1 MSFFGPHEGIDQEV
15 VAVALDEALVAI
27 LDQEGQFRVAPVQA
41 ELLPDFH
48 QVLELHSLYVIYWHV
63 KDLIGIESLLS
74 F

>member
-1 MSFFGPHEGIDQEV
+1 MSFFGPYEGIDQEI
-15 VAVALDEALVAI
+15 VAVALDEAFVTI

-41 ELLPDFH
+41 ELLADLQ
-48 QVLELHSLYVIYWHV
+48 QVLELHPLYVVYRHV

>member
-1 MSFFGPHEGIDQEV
+1 MSFFGPYEGIDQEI
-15 VAVALDEALVAI
+15 VAVALDEAFVTI

-41 ELLPDFH
+41 ELLAYSQ
-48 QVLELHSLYVIYWHV
+48 QVLELHPLYVVYRHV